1 VLNFLVRCPI
11 FKPTWTKPHEK
22 APKFLKN
29 EIKIK
34 IKSMEGIDENDNYGN
49 LNLSDFG
56 KLVKS
61 SDLEEDDGEDYK
73 WKTLLTLTMMPKP
86 FGMTWK
92 REKMIEFLKSRG
104 YSIVKRFD
112 LDTDEEFE
120 VAVKSGSEYVP
131 DTRNIVEAFSEEM
144 QNFIIEWSASFNKD
158 KKG

>member
-1 VLNFLVRCPI
+1 
-11 FKPTWTKPHEK
+11 
-22 APKFLKN
+22 
-29 EIKIK
+29 
-34 IKSMEGIDENDNYGN
+34 MEGIEDDNEKYGN

-61 SDLEEDDGEDYK
+61 SDLEEGDDDYK

-92 REKMIEFLKSRG
+92 RDKMIEFLKSRG

-120 VAVKSGSEYVP
+120 VAVKSGTDFVP
-131 DTRNIVEAFSEEM
+131 NTRNIVETFAEEM
-144 QNFIIEWSASFNKD
+144 QNFIIEWSTSFSKD
-158 KKG
+158 KK

>member
-1 VLNFLVRCPI
+1 M
-11 FKPTWTKPHEK
+11 
-22 APKFLKN
+22 
-29 EIKIK
+29 
-34 IKSMEGIDENDNYGN
+34 SGIDENDNYGN

-61 SDLEEDDGEDYK
+61 SDLEDDGEDYK
-73 WKTLLTLTMMPKP
+73 WKTLLTLTTMPKP

-112 LDTDEEFE
+112 LDTDEDFE

-144 QNFIIEWSASFNKD
+144 QNFIIEWSTSFNKD

>member
-1 VLNFLVRCPI
+1 
-11 FKPTWTKPHEK
+11 
-22 APKFLKN
+22 
-29 EIKIK
+29 
-34 IKSMEGIDENDNYGN
+34 MEGIEDENEKYGN

-144 QNFIIEWSASFNKD
+144 QNFIIEWSTSFNKD

>member
-1 VLNFLVRCPI
+1 
-11 FKPTWTKPHEK
+11 
-22 APKFLKN
+22 
-29 EIKIK
+29 
-34 IKSMEGIDENDNYGN
+34 MEGIDDENEKYGN

-61 SDLEEDDGEDYK
+61 SDLEDGDDDYK

-92 REKMIEFLKSRG
+92 RDKMIEFLKSRG

-120 VAVKSGSEYVP
+120 VAVKSGTDFVP
-131 DTRNIVEAFSEEM
+131 DTRNIVETFAEEM
-144 QNFIIEWSASFNKD
+144 QNFIIEWSTSFSKD
-158 KKG
+158 KK

>member
-1 VLNFLVRCPI
+1 
-11 FKPTWTKPHEK
+11 
-22 APKFLKN
+22 
-29 EIKIK
+29 
-34 IKSMEGIDENDNYGN
+34 MEGIEDENEKYGN

-120 VAVKSGSEYVP
+120 VAVKSGSEFVP

-144 QNFIIEWSASFNKD
+144 QNFIIEWSTSFNKD

>member
-1 VLNFLVRCPI
+1 
-11 FKPTWTKPHEK
+11 
-22 APKFLKN
+22 
-29 EIKIK
+29 
-34 IKSMEGIDENDNYGN
+34 MEGIDDENEKYGN

-61 SDLEEDDGEDYK
+61 SDLEDSDDGEDYK

-86 FGMTWK
+86 FGMIWK

-112 LDTDEEFE
+112 LDTDEDFE

>member
-1 VLNFLVRCPI
+1 
-11 FKPTWTKPHEK
+11 
-22 APKFLKN
+22 
-29 EIKIK
+29 
-34 IKSMEGIDENDNYGN
+34 MEGIDDENEKYGN

-61 SDLEEDDGEDYK
+61 SDLEDGDEDYK

-92 REKMIEFLKSRG
+92 RDKMIEFLKSRG

-120 VAVKSGSEYVP
+120 VAVKSGTDFVP
-131 DTRNIVEAFSEEM
+131 DTRNIVETFAEEM
-144 QNFIIEWSASFNKD
+144 QNFIIEWSTSFSKD
-158 KKG
+158 KK

>member
-1 VLNFLVRCPI
+1 M
-11 FKPTWTKPHEK
+11 
-22 APKFLKN
+22 
-29 EIKIK
+29 
-34 IKSMEGIDENDNYGN
+34 SGIDDENEKYGN

-61 SDLEEDDGEDYK
+61 SDLEDGDDGEDYK

-92 REKMIEFLKSRG
+92 RDKMIEFLKGRG

-120 VAVKSGSEYVP
+120 VAVKSGTDFVP
-131 DTRNIVEAFSEEM
+131 DTRNIVETFAEEM
-144 QNFIIEWSASFNKD
+144 QSFIIEWSTSFSKD
-158 KKG
+158 KK

>member
-1 VLNFLVRCPI
+1 
-11 FKPTWTKPHEK
+11 
-22 APKFLKN
+22 
-29 EIKIK
+29 
-34 IKSMEGIDENDNYGN
+34 MEGIEDENEKYGN

-61 SDLEEDDGEDYK
+61 SDLEEGDDDYK

-92 REKMIEFLKSRG
+92 KDKMIEFLKSRG

-120 VAVKSGSEYVP
+120 VAVKSGTDFVP
-131 DTRNIVEAFSEEM
+131 DTRNIVETFAEEM
-144 QNFIIEWSASFNKD
+144 QSFIIEWSTSFSKD
-158 KKG
+158 KK

>member
-1 VLNFLVRCPI
+1 
-11 FKPTWTKPHEK
+11 
-22 APKFLKN
+22 
-29 EIKIK
+29 
-34 IKSMEGIDENDNYGN
+34 MEGIDDENEKYGN

-112 LDTDEEFE
+112 LDTDEDFE

-144 QNFIIEWSASFNKD
+144 QNFIIEWSTSFSKD
-158 KKG
+158 KK

>member
-1 VLNFLVRCPI
+1 M
-11 FKPTWTKPHEK
+11 
-22 APKFLKN
+22 
-29 EIKIK
+29 
-34 IKSMEGIDENDNYGN
+34 SGIDENDNYGN

-61 SDLEEDDGEDYK
+61 SDLEEGDEGEDYK
-73 WKTLLTLTMMPKP
+73 WKALLTLTMMPKP

-92 REKMIEFLKSRG
+92 RDKMIEFLKSRG

-120 VAVKSGSEYVP
+120 VAVKSGTDFVP
-131 DTRNIVEAFSEEM
+131 DTRNIVKTFAEEM

>member
-1 VLNFLVRCPI
+1 M
-11 FKPTWTKPHEK
+11 
-22 APKFLKN
+22 
-29 EIKIK
+29 
-34 IKSMEGIDENDNYGN
+34 SGIDENDNYGN

-112 LDTDEEFE
+112 LDTDEDFE

-144 QNFIIEWSASFNKD
+144 QNFIIEWSTSFNKD

>member
-1 VLNFLVRCPI
+1 M
-11 FKPTWTKPHEK
+11 
-22 APKFLKN
+22 
-29 EIKIK
+29 
-34 IKSMEGIDENDNYGN
+34 SGIDENDNYGN

-61 SDLEEDDGEDYK
+61 SDLEDSDDGEDYK

-112 LDTDEEFE
+112 LDTDEDFE

-144 QNFIIEWSASFNKD
+144 QNFIIEWSTSFNKD

>member
-1 VLNFLVRCPI
+1 M
-11 FKPTWTKPHEK
+11 
-22 APKFLKN
+22 
-29 EIKIK
+29 
-34 IKSMEGIDENDNYGN
+34 SGIDENDNYGN

-61 SDLEEDDGEDYK
+61 SDLEEDDGEDYR

-120 VAVKSGSEYVP
+120 VAVKSGTDFVP
-131 DTRNIVEAFSEEM
+131 DTRNIVETFAEEM
-144 QNFIIEWSASFNKD
+144 QSFIIEWSTSFSKD
-158 KKG
+158 KK

>member
-1 VLNFLVRCPI
+1 
-11 FKPTWTKPHEK
+11 
-22 APKFLKN
+22 
-29 EIKIK
+29 
-34 IKSMEGIDENDNYGN
+34 MEGIDENDNYGN

-112 LDTDEEFE
+112 LDTDEDFE
-120 VAVKSGSEYVP
+120 VAVKSGSEFVP
-131 DTRNIVEAFSEEM
+131 DTRNIVETFAEEM

>member
-1 VLNFLVRCPI
+1 M
-11 FKPTWTKPHEK
+11 
-22 APKFLKN
+22 
-29 EIKIK
+29 
-34 IKSMEGIDENDNYGN
+34 SGIDENDNYGN

-61 SDLEEDDGEDYK
+61 SDLEDDGDEDYK

-112 LDTDEEFE
+112 LDTDEDFE
-120 VAVKSGSEYVP
+120 VAVKSGSEFVP

>member
-1 VLNFLVRCPI
+1 
-11 FKPTWTKPHEK
+11 
-22 APKFLKN
+22 
-29 EIKIK
+29 
-34 IKSMEGIDENDNYGN
+34 MEGIDDENEKYGN

-144 QNFIIEWSASFNKD
+144 QNFIIEWSTSFNKD

>member
-1 VLNFLVRCPI
+1 
-11 FKPTWTKPHEK
+11 
-22 APKFLKN
+22 
-29 EIKIK
+29 
-34 IKSMEGIDENDNYGN
+34 MEGIDENDNYGN

-112 LDTDEEFE
+112 LDTDEDFE

-144 QNFIIEWSASFNKD
+144 QNFIIEWSTSFNKD

>member
-1 VLNFLVRCPI
+1 M
-11 FKPTWTKPHEK
+11 
-22 APKFLKN
+22 
-29 EIKIK
+29 
-34 IKSMEGIDENDNYGN
+34 SGIDENDNYGN

-61 SDLEEDDGEDYK
+61 SDLEDDGDEDYK

-112 LDTDEEFE
+112 LDTDEDFE
-120 VAVKSGSEYVP
+120 VAVKSGTDFVP
-131 DTRNIVEAFSEEM
+131 DTRNIVETFAEEM

>member
-1 VLNFLVRCPI
+1 
-11 FKPTWTKPHEK
+11 
-22 APKFLKN
+22 
-29 EIKIK
+29 
-34 IKSMEGIDENDNYGN
+34 MEGIDENDNYGN

-120 VAVKSGSEYVP
+120 VAVKSGSEFVP

-144 QNFIIEWSASFNKD
+144 QNFIIEWSTSFNKD

>member
-1 VLNFLVRCPI
+1 
-11 FKPTWTKPHEK
+11 
-22 APKFLKN
+22 
-29 EIKIK
+29 
-34 IKSMEGIDENDNYGN
+34 MEGIEDENEKYGN

-61 SDLEEDDGEDYK
+61 SDLEDGDDGEDYK

>member
-1 VLNFLVRCPI
+1 M
-11 FKPTWTKPHEK
+11 
-22 APKFLKN
+22 
-29 EIKIK
+29 
-34 IKSMEGIDENDNYGN
+34 SGIDENDNYGN

-61 SDLEEDDGEDYK
+61 SDLEDDGDEDYK

-120 VAVKSGSEYVP
+120 VAVKSGSEFVP

>member
-1 VLNFLVRCPI
+1 
-11 FKPTWTKPHEK
+11 
-22 APKFLKN
+22 
-29 EIKIK
+29 
-34 IKSMEGIDENDNYGN
+34 MEGIDENDNYGN

-61 SDLEEDDGEDYK
+61 SDLEEDDGEDYR

-120 VAVKSGSEYVP
+120 VAVKSGTDFVP
-131 DTRNIVEAFSEEM
+131 DTRNIVETFAEEM
-144 QNFIIEWSASFNKD
+144 QSFIIEWSTSFSKD
-158 KKG
+158 KK

>member
-1 VLNFLVRCPI
+1 MR
-11 FKPTWTKPHEK
+11 KK

-34 IKSMEGIDENDNYGN
+34 IKSMEGIDDENEKYGN

-61 SDLEEDDGEDYK
+61 SDLEDSDDGEEYQ

-112 LDTDEEFE
+112 LDTDEDFE

-144 QNFIIEWSASFNKD
+144 QNFIIEWSTSFSKD
-158 KKG
+158 KK

>member
-1 VLNFLVRCPI
+1 M
-11 FKPTWTKPHEK
+11 
-22 APKFLKN
+22 
-29 EIKIK
+29 
-34 IKSMEGIDENDNYGN
+34 SGIDENDNYGN

-61 SDLEEDDGEDYK
+61 SDLEDGDDGEDYK

-112 LDTDEEFE
+112 LDTDEDFE

-144 QNFIIEWSASFNKD
+144 QSFIIEWSASFNKD

>member
-1 VLNFLVRCPI
+1 M
-11 FKPTWTKPHEK
+11 
-22 APKFLKN
+22 
-29 EIKIK
+29 
-34 IKSMEGIDENDNYGN
+34 SGGIDENDNYGN

-120 VAVKSGSEYVP
+120 VAVKSGTDFVP
-131 DTRNIVEAFSEEM
+131 DTRNIVETFAEEM

>member
-1 VLNFLVRCPI
+1 
-11 FKPTWTKPHEK
+11 
-22 APKFLKN
+22 
-29 EIKIK
+29 
-34 IKSMEGIDENDNYGN
+34 MEGIDDENEKYGN

-61 SDLEEDDGEDYK
+61 GDLEEDDGEDYK

-92 REKMIEFLKSRG
+92 RDKMIEFLKSRG

-112 LDTDEEFE
+112 LDTDEDFE

-144 QNFIIEWSASFNKD
+144 QNFIIEWLASFNKD

>member
-1 VLNFLVRCPI
+1 MGDI
-11 FKPTWTKPHEK
+11 E
-22 APKFLKN
+22 
-29 EIKIK
+29 
-34 IKSMEGIDENDNYGN
+34 DENEKYGN

-61 SDLEEDDGEDYK
+61 SDLEEGDDDYK

-92 REKMIEFLKSRG
+92 RDKMIEFLKSRG

-120 VAVKSGSEYVP
+120 VAVKSGTDFVP
-131 DTRNIVEAFSEEM
+131 DTRNIVETFAEEM
-144 QNFIIEWSASFNKD
+144 QNFIIEWSTSFSKD
-158 KKG
+158 KK

>member
-1 VLNFLVRCPI
+1 
-11 FKPTWTKPHEK
+11 
-22 APKFLKN
+22 
-29 EIKIK
+29 
-34 IKSMEGIDENDNYGN
+34 MEGIEDENEKYGN

-61 SDLEEDDGEDYK
+61 GDLEDESDDYK

-92 REKMIEFLKSRG
+92 RDKMIEFLKSRG

-120 VAVKSGSEYVP
+120 VAVKSGTDFVP
-131 DTRNIVEAFSEEM
+131 DTRNIVETFAEEM
-144 QNFIIEWSASFNKD
+144 QSFIIEWSTSFSKD
-158 KKG
+158 KK

>member
-1 VLNFLVRCPI
+1 
-11 FKPTWTKPHEK
+11 
-22 APKFLKN
+22 
-29 EIKIK
+29 
-34 IKSMEGIDENDNYGN
+34 MEGIDDENEKYGN

-112 LDTDEEFE
+112 LDTDDEFE

-144 QNFIIEWSASFNKD
+144 QNFIIEWSTSFNKD

>member
-1 VLNFLVRCPI
+1 M
-11 FKPTWTKPHEK
+11 
-22 APKFLKN
+22 
-29 EIKIK
+29 
-34 IKSMEGIDENDNYGN
+34 SGIDENDNYGN

-61 SDLEEDDGEDYK
+61 SDLEDDGEDYK

-112 LDTDEEFE
+112 LDTDEDFE

-144 QNFIIEWSASFNKD
+144 QNFIIEWSTSFNKD